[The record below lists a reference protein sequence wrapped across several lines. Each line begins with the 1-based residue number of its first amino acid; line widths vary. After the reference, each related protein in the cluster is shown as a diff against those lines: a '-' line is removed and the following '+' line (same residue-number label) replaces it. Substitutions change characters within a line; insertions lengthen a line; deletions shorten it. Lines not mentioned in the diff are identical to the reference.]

1 MKKRNLFLLPALFA
15 AALTLNTACSDDEAP
30 AAQNNAEQT
39 QTNPAAQ
46 EVSGNVSGTWTRGSV
61 INVTGHIVVP
71 QGQSLTIEDGVQVT

>member
-39 QTNPAAQ
+39 QTNPTAQ
-46 EVSGNVSGTWTRGSV
+46 QVSGNVSGTWTRGSI

-71 QGQSLTIEDGVQVT
+71 QGRALRLKTACR